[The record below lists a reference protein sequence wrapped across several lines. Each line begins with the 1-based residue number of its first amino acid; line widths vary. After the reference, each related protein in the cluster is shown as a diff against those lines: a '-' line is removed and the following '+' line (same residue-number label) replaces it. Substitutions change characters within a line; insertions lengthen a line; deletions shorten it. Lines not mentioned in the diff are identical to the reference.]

1 MRSRA
6 IPHAAQPVRFA
17 LDSMKCQALR
27 CHAEVQCC
35 TAALRGRCLLTEVC
49 MAIYIHCP
57 NCHERL
63 TEMHHHC
70 THCGLALPPGVLYA
84 LASALG
90 DTPPPAPG
98 LTGGAIPSHV
108 SQTPALSALY
118 GAEEHTV
125 PPAHHSALRPWL
137 AAILSLICGLGQ
149 LYNGQIVKGV
159 VLLVCGIAVV
169 ASWPFL
175 LGKVLALILWLYAIS
190 DAYLVARRTLPM
202 RPQRQPAQ
210 P

>member
-1 MRSRA
+1 
-6 IPHAAQPVRFA
+6 
-17 LDSMKCQALR
+17 
-27 CHAEVQCC
+27 
-35 TAALRGRCLLTEVC
+35 

-90 DTPPPAPG
+90 VTPPPAPG
-98 LTGGAIPSHV
+98 LTVGAIPPHV
-108 SQTPALSALY
+108 SQTPSLSALD
-118 GAEEHTV
+118 GMEEHPT
-125 PPAHHSALRPWL
+125 PPAHHSA
-137 AAILSLICGLGQ
+137 LGQ

-159 VLLVCGIAVV
+159 VLLICGIAAV
-169 ASWPFL
+169 AAWQFL
-175 LGKVLALILWLYAIS
+175 LGKMFALIFWLYAIS

-202 RPQRQPAQ
+202 GRQRQRAKP
-210 P
+210 